1 MLAQPLIVQLS
12 DTQLLTLR
20 VAIEEWASLL
30 GAEPILGL
38 ADGTTLRAE
47 ELAARVPVPTQSA
60 VGGTR
65 LADGFVEDGF
75 ADMLALAVEQRGF
88 DEVVR
93 AFSNISNATSAHDP
107 DPVSTHRRSW
117 RMAGTMA
124 HLIRRVSEN

>member
-1 MLAQPLIVQLS
+1 MLAQPLIEQLS

-47 ELAARVPVPTQSA
+47 ELAARVPVLTQSV
-60 VGGTR
+60 VGTPR
-65 LADGFVEDGF
+65 IEDGFVEDAF

-93 AFSNISNATSAHDP
+93 AFSNIWTRP
-107 DPVSTHRRSW
+107 RRS
-117 RMAGTMA
+117 
-124 HLIRRVSEN
+124 